1 MKEKLEELLGKLYE
15 ARQEVERICTDEC
28 LNREDWGRL
37 CDAYDCIDRA
47 ENHILS
53 VIGE

>member
-15 ARQEVERICTDEC
+15 ARQEVERICTEEY
-28 LNREDWGRL
+28 LSREDWERL
-37 CDAYDCIDRA
+37 CDAYDCIDTA
-47 ENHILS
+47 ENHILF

>member
-15 ARQEVERICTDEC
+15 VRQEVEKICTEENLD
-28 LNREDWGRL
+28 RERWGRL

-53 VIGE
+53 VIGY